1 MVEPQPSKLVTWV
14 RFPSPAPPEKRL
26 ALFLR
31 GNDAGRFFALLIFA
45 TEARIPLFPMP
56 QSLTIKARRVY
67 NSNICGLFHRR
78 FDEVKHMLKVLKG
91 MKDVLPAESARWRAL
106 EREMR
111 KAALMAGYREI
122 RTPVLEHTELFARSA
137 GESSDVVRKE
147 MYTFLDKGDRSV
159 TLKPE
164 STAGTVRAFLES
176 GLYAQALPLKMYY
189 VNAPH
194 FRYEAPQSGRL
205 REHHQFGMECFGAAE
220 PSADA
225 ELIWLVV
232 RLLDS
237 FGLKNLS
244 VRINSIGCPNCRP
257 AYQKAFREYLA
268 ARKDQLCR
276 TCQERMEINPMR
288 TLDCKEE
295 GCKLALADAPVMLDH
310 LCDECRA
317 HFELLKKYL
326 DEAGI
331 HYAVDPRIVRGLD
344 YYTKTVFEV
353 ITATPNGELTV
364 CGGGR
369 YDGLVQELGGP
380 AIPAVGFGMGI
391 ERVLMLLD
399 ALEPGECRLQIEDET
414 PQVFVA
420 CLNRQLSLQAFSLLR
435 RFREAGL
442 RADMDHQARSLKAQ
456 FKYADKLGAKYVVVL
471 GDDEI
476 ERGVVKLRDM
486 STREEWEAP
495 LETAAEALR
504 ERM

>member
-1 MVEPQPSKLVTWV
+1 
-14 RFPSPAPPEKRL
+14 
-26 ALFLR
+26 
-31 GNDAGRFFALLIFA
+31 
-45 TEARIPLFPMP
+45 
-56 QSLTIKARRVY
+56 
-67 NSNICGLFHRR
+67 
-78 FDEVKHMLKVLKG
+78 MLKVLKG

-317 HFELLKKYL
+317 HFELLKQYL

-399 ALEPGECRLQIEDET
+399 ALEPGECCLQIEDET

-456 FKYADKLGAKYVVVL
+456 FKYADKLGAKYVAVL

-504 ERM
+504 ERL